1 MAKKQMVLNEMK
13 KKMNWLK
20 ENTDYHVAFMC
31 LQGSQNYGFDEYT
44 DDYSSDF
51 DVKCFIIPTLKDL
64 LERPNMIS
72 KELVMNDKS
81 HIEVKD
87 IRLLG
92 NLLYK
97 MNPTYLELLYT
108 PYFYVNKEYQRVRT
122 LLFLK
127 SLKEMSDDISN
138 RDVKRF
144 VKSMQGFIYE
154 KRKGLEKRTDSGQEI
169 FDIYKYN
176 PKQLH
181 HLARLSEMVS
191 EVARLDGKVNFE
203 SLMNLDFLSIKE
215 KNKIKKYK
223 TAPIEYSEAIYL
235 ADTYVKKAEC
245 EINKLLENNSLTVND
260 ITLDKL
266 NSLIEDYVSDC
277 VKIDVIKSIQK
288 TNQEKKGAKAD
299 SI

>member
-1 MAKKQMVLNEMK
+1 MVLTN
-13 KKMNWLK
+13 
-20 ENTDYHVAFMC
+20 
-31 LQGSQNYGFDEYT
+31 T

-127 SLKEMSDDISN
+127 SLKEMRDDISN

-266 NSLIEDYVSDC
+266 NSLFEDYVSDC

>member
-20 ENTDYHVAFMC
+20 ENTDYQVAFMC

-97 MNPTYLELLYT
+97 MNPTYLELLY
-108 PYFYVNKEYQRVRT
+108 PI
-122 LLFLK
+122 FLCK
-127 SLKEMSDDISN
+127 
-138 RDVKRF
+138 
-144 VKSMQGFIYE
+144 
-154 KRKGLEKRTDSGQEI
+154 
-169 FDIYKYN
+169 
-176 PKQLH
+176 
-181 HLARLSEMVS
+181 
-191 EVARLDGKVNFE
+191 
-203 SLMNLDFLSIKE
+203 
-215 KNKIKKYK
+215 
-223 TAPIEYSEAIYL
+223 
-235 ADTYVKKAEC
+235 
-245 EINKLLENNSLTVND
+245 
-260 ITLDKL
+260 
-266 NSLIEDYVSDC
+266 
-277 VKIDVIKSIQK
+277 
-288 TNQEKKGAKAD
+288 
-299 SI
+299 